1 MTRLLPFLAA
11 ALLLTRQGAAQ
22 AAPELFLNIN
32 PSWSPD
38 GRRLVFESS
47 RHGNVELYVINA
59 DGTGERRLTHSP
71 SDVVNTHASWSPDGG
86 SIVFDSFRGGAF
98 HLYVIR
104 PDGSGE
110 RRLTQGE
117 AAGVQEFA
125 RHPEWSPDGRFIAF
139 DSRRDGDGE
148 YYVIQPD
155 GSGLRRLTNTADVH
169 ESHPTWTPDND
180 VILSAVAGET
190 RTLSA
195 LDPTTGR
202 TRHLFEAPAGRS
214 SITISP
220 DRRRY
225 VFRSSA
231 DSTPRLYIASLD
243 GAAPVAITPRGNTS
257 YEAAWSPDGSKVA
270 FYYDIGG
277 AHQLFVV
284 DADGRNLRQLT
295 RTASTVNRVSLAFT
309 RLAREGAFSGVL
321 LVADRD
327 SIQYLR
333 AFGLADSASRTPLTP
348 ETPFP
353 LASLTKP
360 LVSVAAARLVDEGRL
375 SWDDSLSR
383 FFAGA
388 LPDSVARLVRVKHL
402 LTHTSGLRE
411 VVTLP
416 QSPSTVDDYVASALA
431 PQRDGLVYVPG
442 TRSQYTN
449 ANFLLLAKII
459 EARAGKPFHEYV
471 RDAVFRP
478 AGMVETRFDSTAGY
492 PAPHCCVISTAR
504 DLWRFARA
512 LQGGRIVRPA
522 TAELMLTPKP
532 EAGSWGYGFDIVG
545 DTVGVAS
552 HGGSWTGQS
561 HALELFRRAGYTV
574 IILSNRTGGR
584 SPLRERI
591 REIMARP

>member
-11 ALLLTRQGAAQ
+11 SVLLTRQGAAQ

-32 PSWSPD
+32 PSWAPD

-59 DGTGERRLTHSP
+59 DGTGERRLTYSP
-71 SDVVNTHASWSPDGG
+71 SNVVNSHASWSPDGS
-86 SIVFDSFRGGAF
+86 SIVFDSFRGAF

-117 AAGVQEFA
+117 GGGVQEFA
-125 RHPEWSPDGRFIAF
+125 RHPEWSPDGRLIAF
-139 DSRRDGDGE
+139 DSRRDGNGE

-155 GSGLRRLTNTADVH
+155 GAGLRRLTNTPDVQ
-169 ESHPTWTPDND
+169 ESHPTWTPDGEL
-180 VILSAVAGET
+180 ILSAVAGET
-190 RTLSA
+190 RTLLG

-202 TRHLFEAPAGRS
+202 TRPLFETPANRS
-214 SITISP
+214 SIAISP

-225 VFRSSA
+225 FFRSSA
-231 DSTPRLYIASLD
+231 DSTPRLHIATLD
-243 GAAPVAITPRGNTS
+243 GAVIAAITPRGNTS

-295 RTASTVNRVSLAFT
+295 RTAATVNRVSLAFIQ
-309 RLAREGAFSGVL
+309 LAREGAFSGVL

-327 SIQYLR
+327 TIQYFR

-353 LASLTKP
+353 IASLIKP
-360 LVSVAAARLVDEGRL
+360 LVSVAAARLVEEGKL
-375 SWDDSLSR
+375 SWDDPLSR

-388 LPDSVARLVRVKHL
+388 LPDSVAHLVRVKHL

-416 QSPSTVDDYVASALA
+416 QSPRTVDDYVAAALA
-431 PQRDGLVYVPG
+431 PQRNGLAYSPG

-459 EARAGKPFHEYV
+459 EARAGQPFYTYV
-471 RDAVFRP
+471 REAVFRP
-478 AGMVETRFDSTAGY
+478 AGMVETRFDTSAGY
-492 PAPHCCVISTAR
+492 PPAHCCATSTAR
-504 DLWRFARA
+504 DLWRFAHA

-522 TAELMLTPKP
+522 TVEVMLTPKP
-532 EAGSWGYGFDIVG
+532 EAGSWGYGFDLLG
-545 DTVGVAS
+545 DTAGVAS
-552 HGGSWTGQS
+552 HGGSWIGQS

-574 IILSNRTGGR
+574 IILSNRTDGR